1 MSRGTV
7 YGIGVGPGDAELMTL
22 RGARLLA
29 ACPVIAYPAPE
40 NGDSL
45 ARQIAAPHIP
55 EGRTE
60 VVIRMVLDAGTFPMA
75 AVYDAAAE
83 TLRGHVMA
91 GRDVAV
97 LCEGDPF
104 VYGSFM
110 YLFARLATDC
120 SIEVVPG
127 VSSVTACAAVS
138 LAPLAARNDVL
149 RVVPATLDAD
159 SLRAQ
164 IDGADAV
171 VIIKLGRHF
180 AKVRG
185 VLDGLGLLGH
195 ARYIER
201 ATMANQR
208 VLEMSDVDGD
218 AVPYFATILVHK
230 RQDAWR

>member
-1 MSRGTV
+1 MLT
-7 YGIGVGPGDAELMTL
+7 
-22 RGARLLA
+22 

-45 ARQIAAPHIP
+45 ARKIAAPHIP
-55 EGRTE
+55 AGRTE
-60 VVIRMVLDAGTFPMA
+60 VAIRMVLDAGTFPMA
-75 AVYDAAAE
+75 AVYDAAAA

-110 YLFARLATDC
+110 YLFARLAADC
-120 SIEVVPG
+120 TIEVVPG

-159 SLRAQ
+159 TLRTQ

-180 AKVRG
+180 AKVRE

-208 VLEMSDVDGD
+208 VLEMSEVDGD